1 MRRQCIQTRKSQPLP
16 SNFSTR
22 FFQAATKNS
31 AVIPIANAYAMEGL
45 TAFVGKFP
53 GGAPQ
58 AALEKCVK
66 QNLDCY
72 RQHHR
77 ADWKWFDA
85 TMTYD
90 TGRFSLAMLL
100 AFEATG
106 NAECRQVGLESLDF
120 LLKVCFS
127 PDGRQLRPVG
137 NKGWYPRDETPA
149 QFDQQPI
156 DAASIVEA
164 CVVAAR
170 ITGEKKY
177 AVKARKAFDWFLGN
191 NLKGSGGLRPG
202 FRRMPGRPYGFGGKC
217 ERRRRIHHHVCY
229 RPLQN
234 GGLIE

>member
-1 MRRQCIQTRKSQPLP
+1 M
-16 SNFSTR
+16 
-22 FFQAATKNS
+22 
-31 AVIPIANAYAMEGL
+31 
-45 TAFVGKFP
+45 
-53 GGAPQ
+53 
-58 AALEKCVK
+58 K
-66 QNLDCY
+66 QNLDGY

-90 TGRFSLAMLL
+90 TGRFSLALLL

-106 NAECRQVGLESLDF
+106 NTECRQVGLESLDF

-137 NKGWYPRDETPA
+137 NKGWYPRDKTPA
-149 QFDQQPI
+149 RFDQQPI

-191 NLKGSGGLRPG
+191 NLKGMEVYDPVSGGCRD
-202 FRRMPGRPYGFGGKC
+202 
-217 ERRRRIHHHVCY
+217 
-229 RPLQN
+229 
-234 GGLIE
+234 GLTVSGANVNEGAESTIMYVIARCKMEDLLNDNRLK